1 MFFTKTASTL
11 RKKELREA
19 ELSLVTQHAHL
30 DYHAAM
36 VSMYE
41 GRIER
46 LREEVRRDQGEA
58 QEQARAAAKPP
69 VTPRPHG

>member
-30 DYHAAM
+30 DYHSAM

-41 GRIER
+41 GRIDR
-46 LREEVRRDQGEA
+46 LREEVQRDEAEA
-58 QEQARAAAKPP
+58 QKKAKAAQEKAMS
-69 VTPRPHG
+69 HG